1 MITTRYKLC
10 IPQNTQKNAQ
20 QPRTY
25 KSREPIRR
33 EAMSTSLILMI
44 VCFLALMVIG
54 LPIAYNLL
62 ITTVVYLLS
71 ADLNIVQLAIKM
83 YGGMNSFSFL
93 AVPFFVLTGQ
103 LMLRGGL
110 LESLV
115 KFVNVW
121 FGNFKGAIAI
131 VTIGA
136 SLLMGS
142 IVGLAVASAA
152 SLGVFLIPMMK
163 KEGYSPA
170 YSAAV
175 MASASLL
182 GPIMPPSV
190 LMILYCT
197 AVGNTSIAGLFMAAV
212 TPAILIALM
221 QCVIAH
227 RTAKKRGYPSYGKS
241 TWKEKGQ
248 ATLKALPALF
258 LPVIILGG
266 IFSGIFSIT
275 EASGVAVVY
284 SAIIAFFVNRS
295 VKLKDIPDMIIE
307 AASTSGLVLILAG
320 AGTAMAWGI
329 ANERVMSLLI
339 EPLSQMPQWAFLLL
353 VNVLLIVCGMFMD
366 DYASTVILAPIIAP
380 IAWAIGI
387 NPLHIGLVF
396 CINLVVGLATPP
408 FGVTLFVTSP
418 IAGVRIEETAK
429 EALPFLLTTIAILLL
444 VTFVPDIALWLP
456 ESMGYLS

>member
-1 MITTRYKLC
+1 
-10 IPQNTQKNAQ
+10 
-20 QPRTY
+20 
-25 KSREPIRR
+25 
-33 EAMSTSLILMI
+33 MSTSLILMI
-44 VCFLALMVIG
+44 VCFLALMIIG

-175 MASASLL
+175 MSSASLL

-248 ATLKALPALF
+248 ATIKALPALF
-258 LPVIILGG
+258 LPVIILG
-266 IFSGIFSIT
+266 GIFSIT

-339 EPLSQMPQWAFLLL
+339 EPLSQMPQWGFLLL
-353 VNVLLIVCGMFMD
+353 VNVLLLVCGMFMD

-429 EALPFLLTTIAILLL
+429 EALPFLITTIAILLL
-444 VTFVPDIALWLP
+444 VTFVPDLALWLP

>member
-1 MITTRYKLC
+1 
-10 IPQNTQKNAQ
+10 
-20 QPRTY
+20 
-25 KSREPIRR
+25 
-33 EAMSTSLILMI
+33 MSTSLILMI
-44 VCFLALMVIG
+44 VCFLALMIIG

-163 KEGYSPA
+163 KEGYSPV
-170 YSAAV
+170 S
-175 MASASLL
+175 SASLL

-221 QCVIAH
+221 QCIIAH

-241 TWKEKGQ
+241 TWQEKGQ

-429 EALPFLLTTIAILLL
+429 EALPFLITTIAILLL

>member
-1 MITTRYKLC
+1 
-10 IPQNTQKNAQ
+10 
-20 QPRTY
+20 
-25 KSREPIRR
+25 
-33 EAMSTSLILMI
+33 MSTSLILMI
-44 VCFLALMVIG
+44 VCFLALMIIG

-175 MASASLL
+175 MSSASLL

-248 ATLKALPALF
+248 ATIKALPALF

-339 EPLSQMPQWAFLLL
+339 EPLSQMPQWGFLLL
-353 VNVLLIVCGMFMD
+353 VNVLLLVCGMFMD

-429 EALPFLLTTIAILLL
+429 EALPFLITTIAILLL
-444 VTFVPDIALWLP
+444 VTFIPDLALWLP

>member
-1 MITTRYKLC
+1 
-10 IPQNTQKNAQ
+10 
-20 QPRTY
+20 
-25 KSREPIRR
+25 
-33 EAMSTSLILMI
+33 MSAVLLFGIFFALL
-44 VCFLALMVIG
+44 FLNV
-54 LPIAYNLL
+54 PIA
-62 ITTVVYLLS
+62 
-71 ADLNIVQLAIKM
+71 M
-83 YGGMNSFSFL
+83 
-93 AVPFFVLTGQ
+93 
-103 LMLRGGL
+103 
-110 LESLV
+110 
-115 KFVNVW
+115 
-121 FGNFKGAIAI
+121 
-131 VTIGA
+131 
-136 SLLMGS
+136 
-142 IVGLAVASAA
+142 
-152 SLGVFLIPMMK
+152 SLGVSSIITTMAVKPAMMSTIAANLYSSTNTYVLLAIPFFILAGNIMDVSGISVRLINFFNSLVGHTKHGTAMVCVIVACFFAAISGSGPATVAALGGILIPAMSK
-163 KEGYSPA
+163 SGYEKDT
-170 YSAAV
+170 SAALMSTAGAIGIV
-175 MASASLL
+175 
-182 GPIMPPSV
+182 IPPSITFV
-190 LMILYCT
+190 VYGSVT
-197 AVGNTSIAGLFMAAV
+197 GTSVGDLFMAGII
-212 TPAILIALM
+212 PGILIGVAIYFTMVISSRGCNLVRQPKASGKERWKAFGDAVWGILM
-221 QCVIAH
+221 
-227 RTAKKRGYPSYGKS
+227 
-241 TWKEKGQ
+241 
-248 ATLKALPALF
+248 
-258 LPVIILGG
+258 PVIILGG

-353 VNVLLIVCGMFMD
+353 VNVLLLVCGMFMD

-444 VTFVPDIALWLP
+444 VTFVPGYRAVAAGIDGLP
-456 ESMGYLS
+456 LIVVS

>member
-1 MITTRYKLC
+1 MSLSLGAMILC
-10 IPQNTQKNAQ
+10 FI
-20 QPRTY
+20 
-25 KSREPIRR
+25 I
-33 EAMSTSLILMI
+33 
-44 VCFLALMVIG
+44 LMVIG
-54 LPIAYNLL
+54 LPIAYNL
-62 ITTVVYLLS
+62 IVTTLVYVLV
-71 ADLNIVQLAIKM
+71 AGFDPIQMVIKM

-93 AVPFFVLTGQ
+93 AVPFFVMTGQ

-110 LESLV
+110 LESLI

-121 FGNFKGAIAI
+121 FGRFKGAIAI

-163 KEGYSPA
+163 KEGYSAPFA
-170 YSAAV
+170 AAV
-175 MASASLL
+175 MSSASLL

-197 AVGNTSIAGLFMAAV
+197 AVGKTSISGIFMAAV
-212 TPAILIALM
+212 TPAILIALL
-221 QCVIAH
+221 QCLVAH
-227 RTAKKRGYPSYGKS
+227 RISAKRDYPSYGKAS
-241 TWKEKGQ
+241 WSEKIS
-248 ATLKALPALF
+248 ATVHAIPAML

-284 SAIIAFFVNRS
+284 SAFLAFVVNRS

-329 ANERVMSLLI
+329 ANERVMDMLIRPMSSL
-339 EPLSQMPQWAFLLL
+339 PPWVF
-353 VNVLLIVCGMFMD
+353 LLIVNIVMLICGMFMD

-380 IAWAIGI
+380 IAWALGI
-387 NPLHIGLVF
+387 NPLHIGAVF

-418 IAGVRIEETAK
+418 VAGVRIEETAR
-429 EALPFLLTTIAILLL
+429 EALPFLLVTIGVLLL
-444 VTFVPDIALWLP
+444 ITFVPQVCMWLP
-456 ESMGYLS
+456 TLMGYA

>member
-1 MITTRYKLC
+1 
-10 IPQNTQKNAQ
+10 
-20 QPRTY
+20 
-25 KSREPIRR
+25 
-33 EAMSTSLILMI
+33 
-44 VCFLALMVIG
+44 
-54 LPIAYNLL
+54 
-62 ITTVVYLLS
+62 
-71 ADLNIVQLAIKM
+71 
-83 YGGMNSFSFL
+83 
-93 AVPFFVLTGQ
+93 
-103 LMLRGGL
+103 
-110 LESLV
+110 
-115 KFVNVW
+115 
-121 FGNFKGAIAI
+121 
-131 VTIGA
+131 
-136 SLLMGS
+136 MGS

-175 MASASLL
+175 MSSASLL

-266 IFSGIFSIT
+266 IFSGVFSIT

-295 VKLKDIPDMIIE
+295 VKLKDIPDMIVE

-353 VNVLLIVCGMFMD
+353 VNVLLIICGMFMD

>member
-1 MITTRYKLC
+1 
-10 IPQNTQKNAQ
+10 
-20 QPRTY
+20 
-25 KSREPIRR
+25 
-33 EAMSTSLILMI
+33 MSTSLILMI
-44 VCFLALMVIG
+44 VCFLALMIIG

-175 MASASLL
+175 MSSASLL

-227 RTAKKRGYPSYGKS
+227 RTAKSADIRPTASPHGRKKDRLPLRLCRPSS
-241 TWKEKGQ
+241 CRSSSS
-248 ATLKALPALF
+248 A
-258 LPVIILGG
+258 
-266 IFSGIFSIT
+266 
-275 EASGVAVVY
+275 VY
-284 SAIIAFFVNRS
+284 SAVYSRS
-295 VKLKDIPDMIIE
+295 PKHPALQSFTVR
-307 AASTSGLVLILAG
+307 S
-320 AGTAMAWGI
+320 
-329 ANERVMSLLI
+329 SLSL
-339 EPLSQMPQWAFLLL
+339 
-353 VNVLLIVCGMFMD
+353 
-366 DYASTVILAPIIAP
+366 
-380 IAWAIGI
+380 
-387 NPLHIGLVF
+387 
-396 CINLVVGLATPP
+396 
-408 FGVTLFVTSP
+408 
-418 IAGVRIEETAK
+418 
-429 EALPFLLTTIAILLL
+429 
-444 VTFVPDIALWLP
+444 
-456 ESMGYLS
+456 

>member
-1 MITTRYKLC
+1 MI
-10 IPQNTQKNAQ
+10 
-20 QPRTY
+20 
-25 KSREPIRR
+25 
-33 EAMSTSLILMI
+33 
-44 VCFLALMVIG
+44 IG

-62 ITTVVYLLS
+62 ITTVVYLLA
-71 ADLNIVQLAIKM
+71 ADVNLVQLAIKM

-115 KFVNVW
+115 KFVNAW
-121 FGNFKGAIAI
+121 FGSFKGAIAI
-131 VTIGA
+131 VAIGA

-163 KEGYSPA
+163 KEGYAPEF
-170 YSAAV
+170 AAGV
-175 MASASLL
+175 MSSASLL

-197 AVGNTSIAGLFMAAV
+197 AVGNTSIAGLFMAAIV
-212 TPAILIALM
+212 PAITISLL
-221 QCVIAH
+221 QCFTAH
-227 RTAKKRGYPSYGKS
+227 RIAKKRGYPSYGRS
-241 TWKEKGQ
+241 TWKEKWQ
-248 ATLKALPALF
+248 ATVKAIPALL

-275 EASGVAVVY
+275 EASGIAVVY
-284 SAIIAFFVNRS
+284 SAILAFFVNRS
-295 VKLKDIPDMIIE
+295 VKLSDIPQMVIE
-307 AASTSGLVLILAG
+307 AAATSGLVLILSG

-339 EPLSQMPQWAFLLL
+339 EPLSAMPPWLFLLL
-353 VNVLLIVCGMFMD
+353 VNILLIVCGMFMD

-380 IAWAIGI
+380 IAWALGI

-396 CINLVVGLATPP
+396 CVNLVIGLATPP
-408 FGVTLFVTSP
+408 FGITLFVTSP
-418 IAGVRIEETAK
+418 TAGTTVEKTAK
-429 EALPFLLTTIAILLL
+429 EALPFLAVTLAVLLL
-444 VTFVPDIALWLP
+444 VTFVPDVALWLP
-456 ESMGYLS
+456 ETLGYLS

>member
-1 MITTRYKLC
+1 
-10 IPQNTQKNAQ
+10 
-20 QPRTY
+20 
-25 KSREPIRR
+25 
-33 EAMSTSLILMI
+33 MSTSLILMI
-44 VCFLALMVIG
+44 VCFLALMIIG

-175 MASASLL
+175 MSSASLL

-227 RTAKKRGYPSYGKS
+227 RTAK
-241 TWKEKGQ
+241 
-248 ATLKALPALF
+248 
-258 LPVIILGG
+258 
-266 IFSGIFSIT
+266 
-275 EASGVAVVY
+275 
-284 SAIIAFFVNRS
+284 NR
-295 VKLKDIPDMIIE
+295 I
-307 AASTSGLVLILAG
+307 
-320 AGTAMAWGI
+320 
-329 ANERVMSLLI
+329 
-339 EPLSQMPQWAFLLL
+339 
-353 VNVLLIVCGMFMD
+353 
-366 DYASTVILAPIIAP
+366 
-380 IAWAIGI
+380 
-387 NPLHIGLVF
+387 
-396 CINLVVGLATPP
+396 
-408 FGVTLFVTSP
+408 
-418 IAGVRIEETAK
+418 
-429 EALPFLLTTIAILLL
+429 
-444 VTFVPDIALWLP
+444 
-456 ESMGYLS
+456 

>member
-1 MITTRYKLC
+1 MSLSLGAMILC
-10 IPQNTQKNAQ
+10 FI
-20 QPRTY
+20 
-25 KSREPIRR
+25 I
-33 EAMSTSLILMI
+33 
-44 VCFLALMVIG
+44 LMVIG
-54 LPIAYNLL
+54 LPIAYNL
-62 ITTVVYLLS
+62 IVTTLVYVLV
-71 ADLNIVQLAIKM
+71 AGFDPIQMVIKM

-93 AVPFFVLTGQ
+93 AVPFFVMTGQ

-110 LESLV
+110 LESLI

-121 FGNFKGAIAI
+121 FGRFKGAIAI

-163 KEGYSPA
+163 KEGYSAPFA
-170 YSAAV
+170 AAV
-175 MASASLL
+175 MSSASLL

-197 AVGNTSIAGLFMAAV
+197 AVGKTSISGIFMAAV
-212 TPAILIALM
+212 TPAILIALL
-221 QCVIAH
+221 QCLVAH
-227 RTAKKRGYPSYGKS
+227 RISAKRDYPSYGKAS
-241 TWKEKGQ
+241 WSEKIS
-248 ATLKALPALF
+248 ATVHAIPAML

-284 SAIIAFFVNRS
+284 SAFLAFVVNRS

-329 ANERVMSLLI
+329 ANERVMDMLIRPMSSL
-339 EPLSQMPQWAFLLL
+339 PPWVF
-353 VNVLLIVCGMFMD
+353 LLIVNIVMLICGMFMD

-380 IAWAIGI
+380 IAWALGI
-387 NPLHIGLVF
+387 NPLHIGAVF

-418 IAGVRIEETAK
+418 VAGVRIEETAR
-429 EALPFLLTTIAILLL
+429 EALPFLVVTIGVLLL
-444 VTFVPDIALWLP
+444 ITFVPQVCMWLP
-456 ESMGYLS
+456 TLMGYA

>member
-1 MITTRYKLC
+1 
-10 IPQNTQKNAQ
+10 
-20 QPRTY
+20 
-25 KSREPIRR
+25 
-33 EAMSTSLILMI
+33 MSTSLILMI
-44 VCFLALMVIG
+44 VCFLALMIIG

-175 MASASLL
+175 MSSASLL

-339 EPLSQMPQWAFLLL
+339 EPLSQMPQWGFHLLL
-353 VNVLLIVCGMFMD
+353 NLLRPAGARIPAA
-366 DYASTVILAPIIAP
+366 YASTVILAPIIAP

-444 VTFVPDIALWLP
+444 VTFIPDLALWLP